1 MVEIGDLIKY
11 TGYRNAYTEFGVVI
25 DKGII
30 DVPKVSEIP
39 QQSIKEPYIV
49 VMFFSRQS
57 GCTNVNLLITDEGKT
72 WFKID

>member
-11 TGYRNAYTEFGVVI
+11 TGYRNAYAEFGVVI

-39 QQSIKEPYIV
+39 LQNIKEPYIV

-57 GCTNVNLLITDEGKT
+57 TNVNLLITDEGKT